1 MTKKSSFFLYSI
13 GIIAPR
19 LISLVIV
26 PLFSFLLSKDE
37 LGLYDLLLSSLNL
50 LVPFISLQLGFACF
64 RSVRIESVISKKTD
78 IIKTVLIF
86 SILFHLILL
95 TILLLIFSYFELN
108 HRIPFLFI
116 LFLASFFTV
125 LGSVARATDNQKSFV
140 YSSII
145 NSLGILVFSMFFFYI
160 GKKGIDTIIY
170 AFICTNLLTICFLI
184 FSLKIPNFF
193 LNGHYSPHLL
203 KESLIFSLPL
213 IPNIFSRWFVDSA
226 NRYFITLFLGIG
238 ANGVFAVATKI
249 PVMLGVFSS
258 IFLLIL
264 QDVAFVDEKSRK
276 NDIYYDQ
283 LFKKLFKVQVASGL
297 VMLAFGKQLTHMFFA
312 PEYSDT
318 FRFLPLILAG
328 SMFSNFAGY
337 WAVFYQ
343 LEKKTVTILKTNI
356 FGAIVN
362 CLITLIL
369 IKRIG
374 LYAPALGTMLGFLT
388 MWLMRMKSEI
398 VHRKF
403 DLPKQLIIQFLSL
416 FLLFTLLA
424 LVENMYVNYSLMI
437 ASIGIFIY
445 STYPMVLSLKKA
457 V

>member
-1 MTKKSSFFLYSI
+1 
-13 GIIAPR
+13 
-19 LISLVIV
+19 
-26 PLFSFLLSKDE
+26 
-37 LGLYDLLLSSLNL
+37 
-50 LVPFISLQLGFACF
+50 
-64 RSVRIESVISKKTD
+64 
-78 IIKTVLIF
+78 
-86 SILFHLILL
+86 
-95 TILLLIFSYFELN
+95 
-108 HRIPFLFI
+108 
-116 LFLASFFTV
+116 
-125 LGSVARATDNQKSFV
+125 
-140 YSSII
+140 
-145 NSLGILVFSMFFFYI
+145 
-160 GKKGIDTIIY
+160 
-170 AFICTNLLTICFLI
+170 
-184 FSLKIPNFF
+184 
-193 LNGHYSPHLL
+193 
-203 KESLIFSLPL
+203 
-213 IPNIFSRWFVDSA
+213 
-226 NRYFITLFLGIG
+226 
-238 ANGVFAVATKI
+238 
-249 PVMLGVFSS
+249 
-258 IFLLIL
+258 
-264 QDVAFVDEKSRK
+264 
-276 NDIYYDQ
+276 
-283 LFKKLFKVQVASGL
+283 
-297 VMLAFGKQLTHMFFA
+297 
-312 PEYSDT
+312 
-318 FRFLPLILAG
+318 
-328 SMFSNFAGY
+328 MFSNFAGY